1 MSYEVKIRQRTK
13 GYDEEIAGTCYTFGE
28 AQGLAERIL
37 KAFPKTRVTISMI
50 ETEAETTE
58 PDTNITAEPEEE
70 TTEED

>member
-37 KAFPKTRVTISMI
+37 KAFPKTRVTISVI

-58 PDTNITAEPEEE
+58 PDTNITAEAE
-70 TTEED
+70 TNTEED